1 MPALCHTKQRP
12 GCQCHKEYAGFGSFL
27 PLSYCSNCSL
37 VFLRESSVQLQE
49 RKQIHS
55 FETLKQAWG
64 RRSWDSCS
72 LWYMQMSSQKNH
84 PCGWAFPSK
93 GLHAHALRDT
103 HQPIAVCPG
112 SFSAGGRL
120 QLLSGRHR
128 LPWSY
133 DSAWATVCTTTQSLF
148 PNRLARGNKHHN
160 GKYLCAV
167 GLAGGWGHGGR
178 WAPMMGLAKICPPI
192 RCPGAKAT
200 QPLQHKVQRFG
211 WSRGWQQVHINMP
224 PSALKPLKCKDRFVS
239 NCSGESGLLGALT
252 F

>member
-1 MPALCHTKQRP
+1 MFSFRKENKSTHLKLWSRPEEGEAGTAVHLGTCKCPRKKIIPVAGLSPLMVCMHT
-12 GCQCHKEYAGFGSFL
+12 
-27 PLSYCSNCSL
+27 LS
-37 VFLRESSVQLQE
+37 
-49 RKQIHS
+49 
-55 FETLKQAWG
+55 ETPT
-64 RRSWDSCS
+64 S
-72 LWYMQMSSQKNH
+72 
-84 PCGWAFPSK
+84 PV
-93 GLHAHALRDT
+93 
-103 HQPIAVCPG
+103 AVCPG

-133 DSAWATVCTTTQSLF
+133 DSAWAAVCTTTQPLF
-148 PNRLARGNKHHN
+148 PNRLARGYKHHK

-178 WAPMMGLAKICPPI
+178 WAPVMGLAKICPPI